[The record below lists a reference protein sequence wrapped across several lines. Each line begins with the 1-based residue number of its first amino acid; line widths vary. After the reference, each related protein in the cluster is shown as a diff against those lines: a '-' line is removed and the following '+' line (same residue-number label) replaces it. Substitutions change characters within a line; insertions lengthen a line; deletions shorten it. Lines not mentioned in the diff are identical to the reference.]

1 MSFLKKLFGLG
12 GAAAPADEPVAET
25 RDYKG
30 YVIAA
35 APLREG
41 AQWRLAGSVSRETDK
56 GRQEHRFIRA
66 DVFADRADAIRFAF
80 MKGERLVDELGE
92 NVFL

>member
-1 MSFLKKLFGLG
+1 MGFLKRLFGLG
-12 GAAAPADEPVAET
+12 GEAAPEAAPPAET
-25 RDYKG
+25 REYKG
-30 YVIAA
+30 YTIAA
-35 APLREG
+35 QPMKEG
-41 AQWRLAGSVSRETDK
+41 GQWRLAGSIVRETEK

-66 DVFADRADAIRFAF
+66 DVFADRADAVRFAF